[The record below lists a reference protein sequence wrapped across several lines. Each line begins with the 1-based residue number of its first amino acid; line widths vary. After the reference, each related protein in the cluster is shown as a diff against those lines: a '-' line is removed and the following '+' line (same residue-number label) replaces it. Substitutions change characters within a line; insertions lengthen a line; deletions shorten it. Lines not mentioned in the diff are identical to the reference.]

1 MNFSD
6 TLHENP
12 IFDSIAREADKLSV
26 QAYVIGGFVRDLVL
40 QRPSKDID
48 VVCVGSGIT
57 LAEAV
62 GKTLQTNVSVFPSF
76 GTAMLRTTHDP
87 NRASGTDWEVEFV
100 GARKESY
107 RSESRKP
114 IVEDGTLEDDQNRRD
129 FTINA
134 MGISLN
140 APDFGELIDPFDG
153 LKDLKRKLIRTP
165 LDPDITFSDDPLRMM
180 RAIRFAAQLN
190 FDIEPDTF
198 DSIVRMNER
207 INIVSRERVTDELN
221 KIVLAPTPSYGFK
234 LLYHAGLLDRI
245 FPELIALKGVETI
258 EGKGHKDNFYHTLQ
272 VLDNIA
278 NRTDKSPI
286 LSDNELWL
294 RWAALLHDIA
304 KPATK
309 RFDAKVGWTFHGHED
324 MGARWVPG
332 IFRTMKLP
340 LNEHMRFVQK
350 LVRLHLRPIALTK
363 EQITDSALRRL
374 LFDAGNDLDGL
385 MALCRADITSKNYEK
400 VQKHL
405 RNFDRVERKLLDL
418 EERDKLRSFQPVIT
432 GELIMEAF
440 NIPPSKE
447 VGEIKTAI
455 REAILDGVVPNNLD
469 EAFPLLIEE
478 GKKWGLTPVKDLSEL
493 RVSALS
499 TEDEKS
505 V

>member
-1 MNFSD
+1 MNFSA
-6 TLHENP
+6 TLQKNP
-12 IFDSIAREADKLSV
+12 VFDVIARQTDRLGV
-26 QAYVIGGFVRDLVL
+26 RAYVIGGFVRDLVL
-40 QRPSKDID
+40 GRPSKDID
-48 VVCVGSGIT
+48 IVCIGSGIA

-62 GKTLQTNVSVFPSF
+62 GKALKTNVSVFPNF
-76 GTAMLRTTHDP
+76 GTAMLRAVQ
-87 NRASGTDWEVEFV
+87 NEVEWEVEFV

-140 APDFGELIDPFDG
+140 RTDFGELLDPFDG
-153 LKDLKRKLIRTP
+153 LKDIKRKLIRTP
-165 LDPDITFSDDPLRMM
+165 LNPDITFSDDPLRMM
-180 RAIRFAAQLN
+180 RAIRFASQLG

-198 DSIVRMNER
+198 DAIMRMNER
-207 INIVSRERVTDELN
+207 ISIVSRERVTDELN
-221 KIVLAPTPSYGFK
+221 KIILSPTPSYGFK
-234 LLYHAGLLDRI
+234 LLYHAGLLERI

-278 NRTDKSPI
+278 NRTQLTEETVSPE
-286 LSDNELWL
+286 NELWL

-309 RFDAKVGWTFHGHED
+309 RFDAKAGWTFHGHED
-324 MGARWVPG
+324 LGARWVPG

-340 LNEHMRFVQK
+340 MNEHMRYVQK

-374 LFDAGNDLDGL
+374 LVDAGDDLEGL
-385 MALCRADITSKNYEK
+385 MALCRADITSKNYER

-405 RNFDRVERKLLDL
+405 RNFDRVERKLHDL

-432 GELIMEAF
+432 GELIMETFGIA
-440 NIPPSKE
+440 PSKE
-447 VGEIKTAI
+447 VGELKSVL
-455 REAILDGVVPNNLD
+455 REAILDGLVPNTL
-469 EAFPLLIEE
+469 EAAHPLLIEE
-478 GKKWGLTPVKDLSEL
+478 GRKRGLTVKPMDNVE
-493 RVSALS
+493 
-499 TEDEKS
+499 
-505 V
+505 